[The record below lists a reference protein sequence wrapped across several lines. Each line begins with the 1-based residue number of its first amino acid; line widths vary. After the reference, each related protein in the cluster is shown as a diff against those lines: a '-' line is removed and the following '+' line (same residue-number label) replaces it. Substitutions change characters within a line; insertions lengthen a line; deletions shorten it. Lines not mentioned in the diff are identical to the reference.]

1 MTKSI
6 RSPRLKARSIV
17 AAGLL
22 ALGVGSA
29 VPALSAAA
37 APAPTTVSI
46 TPNSDGAYGYVSSPK
61 TQKCANN
68 RKIVLYKQLGSVQD
82 PHSDQKLG
90 SDIAQPNGDGVMW
103 NTGNSGHVSGKIYA
117 HAKRTPD
124 CMAASSPSVR
134 MLPAN

>member
-1 MTKSI
+1 MKNTF
-6 RSPRLKARSIV
+6 RLRARSIV
-17 AAGLL
+17 AVAVVAVG
-22 ALGVGSA
+22 AGSA

-37 APAPTTVSI
+37 SPAPTTVTI

-103 NTGNSGHVSGKIYA
+103 NTGNSGHVSGKVYA
-117 HAKRTPD
+117 HAKKTTD
-124 CMAASSPSVR
+124 CLAASSPSVK
-134 MLPAN
+134 MLPNN